1 MRAKEAM
8 DRAGQDWYF
17 GTWKMKKALRSTQ
30 CGFTLLELLTVM
42 TILALLATVGIVGY
56 RRHTKAAR
64 ESVLKEDLFQL
75 NHALEQHKA
84 DRGRYPES
92 IDALRQMG
100 YLRDI
105 PTDPMTGSKDTWQV
119 EMEAPDPDDPEAE
132 VGIFR
137 IRSGSMEV
145 GENGLPYNEWSY

>member
-1 MRAKEAM
+1 MEP
-8 DRAGQDWYF
+8 GGHGWYVDS
-17 GTWKMKKALRSTQ
+17 WKMKRTLHPAQR
-30 CGFTLLELLTVM
+30 GFTLLELLTVM

-92 IDALRQMG
+92 VEALRQLG

-137 IRSGSMEV
+137 IRSGSTEV